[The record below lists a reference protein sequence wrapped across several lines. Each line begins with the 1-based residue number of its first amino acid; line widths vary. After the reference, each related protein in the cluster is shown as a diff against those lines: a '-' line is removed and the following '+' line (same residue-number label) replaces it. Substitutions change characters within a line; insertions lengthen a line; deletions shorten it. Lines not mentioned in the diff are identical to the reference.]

1 MIVGIKPRRMQ
12 FGRKHPPSLS
22 PRLVMNIMNH
32 ELFVVTQCDARQIL
46 QTQRKMND
54 CCLESIRNALM
65 DANR

>member
-12 FGRKHPPSLS
+12 FGRKHPLSLS
-22 PRLVMNIMNH
+22 SARYEYYESWIICCA
-32 ELFVVTQCDARQIL
+32 QCDARQIL

-54 CCLESIRNALM
+54 GCLESIRNALM